1 VGEAL
6 DGLIGVVLALSDTTA
21 LEVVDLDALGLT
33 TDRGVDQLELT
44 GAGDDTVLG
53 TVLVTESVTAN
64 DDGLVPARHKA
75 GNAGDDNGL
84 TEDGTAENVTDG
96 TVGGEPHWW
105 VVSQAGSYNI
115 MQDGRGKLTLL
126 QLELLNTG
134 LIGGDGGT
142 LDTDTILLDS
152 LGGINSNL
160 IIGLITV
167 LQTLKTS
174 NMD

>member
-1 VGEAL
+1 VTAIVGE
-6 DGLIGVVLALSDTTA
+6 
-21 LEVVDLDALGLT
+21 
-33 TDRGVDQLELT
+33 
-44 GAGDDTVLG
+44 
-53 TVLVTESVTAN
+53 
-64 DDGLVPARHKA
+64 
-75 GNAGDDNGL
+75 
-84 TEDGTAENVTDG
+84 
-96 TVGGEPHWW
+96 
-105 VVSQAGSYNI
+105 
-115 MQDGRGKLTLL
+115 GRKRTLL

>member
-1 VGEAL
+1 VRHRIVGE
-6 DGLIGVVLALSDTTA
+6 
-21 LEVVDLDALGLT
+21 
-33 TDRGVDQLELT
+33 
-44 GAGDDTVLG
+44 
-53 TVLVTESVTAN
+53 
-64 DDGLVPARHKA
+64 
-75 GNAGDDNGL
+75 
-84 TEDGTAENVTDG
+84 
-96 TVGGEPHWW
+96 
-105 VVSQAGSYNI
+105 
-115 MQDGRGKLTLL
+115 GRKRTLL